1 MSDWGDDELEGVE
14 AQPIDVDDEADA
26 PTFGIDVRSLAGQL
40 VDVAVQ
46 SAVGGEVSKA
56 AQAAVKELMTPE
68 TREAIRRRAAEA
80 AAAAI
85 AQQVEGPEDAEPTP
99 ELYYGSVDEF
109 VREYLRNVYR
119 RRIDGRHRCW
129 AGRWWEHDEAVIR
142 LEALWRSWE
151 HLRQDAATGM
161 SVWWRDHADHH
172 MAVLMDPDG
181 PFATATE
188 GEENTSKKGAP
199 LPYVAPPEGMFPDVR
214 DEPAAAPGD
223 AAH

>member
-1 MSDWGDDELEGVE
+1 MSDWGDDELEGIE
-14 AQPIDVDDEADA
+14 AQPVDVDEPDA
-26 PTFGIDVRSLAGQL
+26 PTFGVDVRSLAGQL

-68 TREAIRRRAAEA
+68 VREAIRRRADEA

-85 AQQVEGPEDAEPTP
+85 AEQVEGPQDAEPAP

-188 GEENTSKKGAP
+188 GEENTSKRGEP
-199 LPYVAPPEGMFPDVR
+199 LPYVEPPEGMFPDVR
-214 DEPAAAPGD
+214 EEPADPPGD
-223 AAH
+223 DAH

>member
-14 AQPIDVDDEADA
+14 AQP
-26 PTFGIDVRSLAGQL
+26 
-40 VDVAVQ
+40 VDVAEP
-46 SAVGGEVSKA
+46 GR
-56 AQAAVKELMTPE
+56 E
-68 TREAIRRRAAEA
+68 T
-80 AAAAI
+80 
-85 AQQVEGPEDAEPTP
+85 AEPAP

-172 MAVLMDPDG
+172 MAVLMGPAG

-188 GEENTSKKGAP
+188 GEENKSKRGEP

-214 DEPAAAPGD
+214 EETDGPPVDD
-223 AAH
+223 AH

>member
-14 AQPIDVDDEADA
+14 AQPIDVDEPDG
-26 PTFGIDVRSLAGQL
+26 PTFGVDVRSLAGHL
-40 VDVAVQ
+40 VDAAVQ
-46 SAVGGEVSKA
+46 SADGKEVSTA
-56 AQAAVKELMTPE
+56 AHEAVKKLMTPE
-68 TREAIRRRAAEA
+68 VREAIRRRADEA

-85 AQQVEGPEDAEPTP
+85 AAHVEGPEDAEPAP

-188 GEENTSKKGAP
+188 GEENTSKRGEP

-214 DEPAAAPGD
+214 EETDEPPVDD
-223 AAH
+223 AH

>member
-1 MSDWGDDELEGVE
+1 MSDWGDDELDPDAAGPV
-14 AQPIDVDDEADA
+14 DVDE
-26 PTFGIDVRSLAGQL
+26 PSTFGVDVRSLAGQM
-40 VDVAVQ
+40 VVGAVQ

-68 TREAIRRRAAEA
+68 VREAIRARADEA

-85 AQQVEGPEDAEPTP
+85 AEQVDGPEDSEPEP
-99 ELYYGSVDEF
+99 GLYYGSVDEF

-214 DEPAAAPGD
+214 EEPAAAPGD